1 MNKGIVYRS
10 TGSWYL
16 VKDSQGIFY
25 SCRIK
30 GKFRIQGIKS
40 TNPIAVGDQVEF
52 DLVEEGSEMLG
63 IITEIGPRENY
74 LVRKSVNLSKQTH
87 IIASNID
94 QAFLLITLNNP
105 PTSFAFIDRFLITT
119 EAYQIPAV
127 LLFNKMDTYSD
138 EEKVEVSWM
147 QSVYESIGYACY
159 QISCFNKKD
168 VMLIADLMQN
178 KSSMFTGH
186 SGVGKSTLLNAIS
199 PGLNLK
205 TKVISEQ
212 HQQGQHTTTYA
223 EMFDLEGNAR
233 IIDTPGIKGFG
244 VVDIASEE
252 LGNYFPEFL
261 KVKQECKFNN
271 CLHLDEPRC
280 AVKDGVDDESIP
292 PSRYKSYVQLLED
305 DTPYRN

>member
-1 MNKGIVYRS
+1 MSKGIVYRS

-16 VKDSQGIFY
+16 VKDSQGVFY

-30 GKFRIQGIKS
+30 GKFRIYGIKS
-40 TNPIAVGDQVEF
+40 TNPIAVGDHVEF
-52 DLVEEGSEMLG
+52 DLVEEGSEILG

-74 LVRKSVNLSKQTH
+74 LVRKSVNLAKQTH

-105 PTSFAFIDRFLITT
+105 PTSFAFIDRFLITA
-119 EAYQIPAV
+119 EAYQISAV
-127 LLFNKMDTYSD
+127 LLFNKMDSYSD
-138 EEKVEVSWM
+138 EEQAEVSWM
-147 QSVYESIGYACY
+147 QSIYESIGYTCY
-159 QISCFNKKD
+159 KISSFNKKD
-168 VMLIADLMQN
+168 VRLIASLMQN
-178 KSSMFTGH
+178 KSSIFTGH
-186 SGVGKSTLLNAIS
+186 SGVGKSTLLNVIS

-205 TKVISEQ
+205 TKVISEL
-212 HQQGQHTTTYA
+212 HQQGQHTTTHA

-244 VVDIASEE
+244 VVDIATEE

-261 KVKQECKFNN
+261 KVKQQCKFNN
-271 CLHLDEPRC
+271 CLHLDEPEC
-280 AVKDGVDDESIP
+280 AVKDGIDDKSIS
-292 PSRYKSYVQLLED
+292 PSRYKSYVQLLKD